1 MGRRATKV
9 PRVPVCT
16 QPRDPPLTGYPQL
29 PQPSI
34 SRPLQRSKDV
44 QTHLLQLPL
53 AGTLM
58 NGERLHGLLCH
69 MRSCKVT
76 KAQTLSEVETAADT
90 IQTVVLYLDGLHR
103 TTSRLRGILRYPGNH
118 RLSDKAGNIHT
129 LPRHGERSPGSTVV
143 PHPCILQ
150 TRGPCAHHIGPRL

>member
-9 PRVPVCT
+9 PRAPVCT

-69 MRSCKVT
+69 MPLCKVT
-76 KAQTLSEVETAADT
+76 KSKTLWEVETVADPTQT
-90 IQTVVLYLDGLHR
+90 ILLYP
-103 TTSRLRGILRYPGNH
+103 T
-118 RLSDKAGNIHT
+118 
-129 LPRHGERSPGSTVV
+129 
-143 PHPCILQ
+143 
-150 TRGPCAHHIGPRL
+150 

>member
-53 AGTLM
+53 ARTPM
-58 NGERLHGLLCH
+58 NGERLCGLLCH

-76 KAQTLSEVETAADT
+76 KAQTLWEVETAADT
-90 IQTVVLYLDGLHR
+90 IQTIVGGISVHCKTRLQVPDSRVRAWSQQSCLRRDKIQYFGKVLQNSPL
-103 TTSRLRGILRYPGNH
+103 TSHKMRLNRAILTM
-118 RLSDKAGNIHT
+118 T
-129 LPRHGERSPGSTVV
+129 LP
-143 PHPCILQ
+143 CQ
-150 TRGPCAHHIGPRL
+150 